1 MSSRLLT
8 RGPGAKGNLRECRNS
23 PLPAAAPLA
32 ACHGAFFAFAGQ
44 CGTSLGTAIRRG
56 PRAPHRA
63 RQGCVPDCSG
73 PHGAHVP
80 AERRQQR
87 RWHCFLWE
95 GRAVGGGQLRASP
108 GGLRGVGGKATGL
121 GLWPRPV
128 LLCRWTSLTK
138 RKREK
143 KIPKNV
149 KTVTK
154 VIENPVQCLLL
165 STGRVPALVAPE
177 AHQPLPGGRVTKS
190 MRTVTVINAERSPAP
205 AGHFVQR
212 QAQGARPSSLRAGP
226 CKEARCPCAASAA
239 SLKGGTGAGAH
250 PAEDHPGEPV
260 GRPVQPSR
268 RCSCLCPGRLRG
280 LLWRHTGTRS
290 WTLSFHLCGPVCRA
304 GVCLMCLD
312 IP

>member
-1 MSSRLLT
+1 M
-8 RGPGAKGNLRECRNS
+8 PKGTCASAGTALS
-23 PLPAAAPLA
+23 PRRRHS
-32 ACHGAFFAFAGQ
+32 CHGAFFAFAGQ
-44 CGTSLGTAIRRG
+44 CGTSLGTAIRRVV
-56 PRAPHRA
+56 RAPHRA

-108 GGLRGVGGKATGL
+108 GGLRGVGGKATGP
-121 GLWPRPV
+121 GLRPRPV

-165 STGRVPALVAPE
+165 STA
-177 AHQPLPGGRVTKS
+177 
-190 MRTVTVINAERSPAP
+190 
-205 AGHFVQR
+205 
-212 QAQGARPSSLRAGP
+212 
-226 CKEARCPCAASAA
+226 
-239 SLKGGTGAGAH
+239 
-250 PAEDHPGEPV
+250 
-260 GRPVQPSR
+260 
-268 RCSCLCPGRLRG
+268 
-280 LLWRHTGTRS
+280 
-290 WTLSFHLCGPVCRA
+290 
-304 GVCLMCLD
+304 VCLPWWPLKRTSRYQEEGSQRACAL
-312 IP
+312 